1 MKKLEKDT
9 IKEISGLMDELNL
22 AELSYSDGKNDYKLR
37 KHEKN
42 NIVGNISHENYSPIV
57 QEDKTIT
64 DNTIDKSVKAPLVGT
79 VYLSPEPGAKPF
91 VELDQTVK
99 VGQVLLII
107 EAMKTMN
114 EITAHKNGKVKKI
127 FVKNSEPI
135 EFGEPLILIE

>member
-1 MKKLEKDT
+1 MKKSDKVI
-9 IKEISGLMDELNL
+9 IKEISSLMDELNL

-37 KHEKN
+37 KNERVNK
-42 NIVGNISHENYSPIV
+42 VANISYENSSASV
-57 QEDKTIT
+57 QEDKNLT
-64 DNTIDKSVKAPLVGT
+64 DETLDKSVKAPLVGT

-91 VELDQTVK
+91 VELDQIVK

-114 EITAHKNGKVKKI
+114 EITAHKNGKIKKI
-127 FVKNSEPI
+127 LVKNSEPI

>member
-1 MKKLEKDT
+1 MKKADKDL
-9 IKEISGLMDELNL
+9 IKEISNLMDELNL
-22 AELSYSDGKNDYKLR
+22 AELAYSDGKKDYKLR
-37 KHEKN
+37 KYEKTN
-42 NIVGNISHENYSPIV
+42 VIDNISYESSK
-57 QEDKTIT
+57 QKIT
-64 DNTIDKSVKAPLVGT
+64 DNKILTDESKDKSVKAPLVGT

-91 VELDQTVK
+91 VELDQIVK

>member
-1 MKKLEKDT
+1 MKKSDKVI
-9 IKEISGLMDELNL
+9 IKEISSLMDELNL

-37 KHEKN
+37 KYERVNK
-42 NIVGNISHENYSPIV
+42 VANISYENSSASV
-57 QEDKTIT
+57 QEDKNLT
-64 DNTIDKSVKAPLVGT
+64 DETLDKSVKAPLVGT

-91 VELDQTVK
+91 VELDQIVK

-114 EITAHKNGKVKKI
+114 EITAHKNGKIKKI
-127 FVKNSEPI
+127 LVKNSEPI